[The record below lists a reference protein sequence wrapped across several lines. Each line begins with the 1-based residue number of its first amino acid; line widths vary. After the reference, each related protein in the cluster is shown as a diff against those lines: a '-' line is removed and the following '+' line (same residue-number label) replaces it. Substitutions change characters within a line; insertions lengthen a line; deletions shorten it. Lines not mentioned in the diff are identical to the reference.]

1 MPDRNDRALFT
12 AAQVRFAFA
21 ASVIGMVGVLVLLL
35 VLATSRPQGSL
46 RPAADQQHRDTVA
59 AAAEKLDG
67 YEVVGDT
74 RARIDIDRAIDLVAE
89 RGVNLELTHVGTELD
104 DAAADAEGATGD
116 EGEEASASGA
126 PAADGAAV
134 YAANCAACHQAS
146 GAGVPGAFPPLAD
159 GHAPEVLAADGGRAY
174 LIRAVVFGV
183 QGPIEVQG
191 QTYAGLMPSWQQ
203 LSDAEIAAVLNHV
216 LTEWGNEA
224 ELSAGFE
231 PISADEVGAAA
242 EEGLAPAEVLEL
254 RPELD

>member
-1 MPDRNDRALFT
+1 MPDRNDSALFT
-12 AAQVRFAFA
+12 TAQVRFAFA
-21 ASVIGMVGVLVLLL
+21 ASAIGMVGLLVLLL
-35 VLATSRPQGSL
+35 VLATSRPQGAL
-46 RPAADQQHRDTVA
+46 RPAADQQHRDTVT

-74 RARIDIDRAIDLVAE
+74 RARIDIDHAIDLVAE
-89 RGVNLELTHVGTELD
+89 RGVDLELTHVGTELD
-104 DAAADAEGATGD
+104 GAAADAE
-116 EGEEASASGA
+116 EGEDGPAADASE
-126 PAADGAAV
+126 ADGAAV

-146 GAGVPGAFPPLAD
+146 GAGVPGAFPPLAN

-183 QGPIEVQG
+183 QGSIEVQG

-216 LTEWGNEA
+216 LTDWGNEA
-224 ELSAGFE
+224 ELPGEFE
-231 PISADEVGAAA
+231 PIRADEVAAAA
-242 EEGLAPAEVLEL
+242 EEGLAPTEVLEL